1 MSNAEYLSERSR
13 QERLAAMR
21 SADPRVRGI
30 HLELADAY
38 AFRLR
43 EEARMEVLVAA
54 ETAA

>member
-1 MSNAEYLSERSR
+1 MSNAEYLTERSR
-13 QERLAAMR
+13 QERLAAMHSPDR
-21 SADPRVRGI
+21 RVRDI

-43 EEARMEVLVAA
+43 EEERAGVTIAA